1 MCSSDL
7 PPPGAGAIVST
18 GPVTGS
24 AGDDAETRGAV
35 PDAPEPDPDSWDVG
49 DVAAAGGA
57 SAFPGA
63 EVVAALPEAPGQLA
77 AAAAAAALADKAAA
91 LAARRRSAGD
101 AADPAAAAAAAGL
114 PPRPWE
120 LVPNETGGQRASIE
134 AGRGG
139 GGGGGGAP
147 APGPPRRAGPPG
159 PKP

>member
-1 MCSSDL
+1 
-7 PPPGAGAIVST
+7 VST

-63 EVVAALPEAPGQLA
+63 EVVAALPEAPGQL
-77 AAAAAAALADKAAA
+77 AAAAALADKAAA